1 VIVLDTNVISEAI
14 KPSPNAHVMAWLRGQ
29 LLANMATTAVSLAE
43 INYGLC
49 RLPRGRRRDDLEARL
64 RTLLARGFGDRIL
77 AFDAPAAGVYGEIV
91 TARQSVGRPI
101 DAFDAM
107 IAAIA
112 WGDRPDPQR
121 RRLRRLRRT
130 RPRSLEEFS
139 KVANSSSTI
148 SGGYSERSGMAN
160 LTSPSVAVRF
170 LADANLSPRVAE

>member
-14 KPSPNAHVMAWLRGQ
+14 KPSPDAQVMAWLRGQ
-29 LLANMATTAVSLAE
+29 FLANLATTAVSLAE

-64 RTLLARGFGDRIL
+64 RTFLARGFGDRIL

-112 WGDRPDPQR
+112 RSRGATVATRNVADFHGCGVPILDPW
-121 RRLRRLRRT
+121 
-130 RPRSLEEFS
+130 
-139 KVANSSSTI
+139 KN
-148 SGGYSERSGMAN
+148 
-160 LTSPSVAVRF
+160 
-170 LADANLSPRVAE
+170 

>member
-77 AFDAPAAGVYGEIV
+77 AFDAPAAGVYGDIV

-112 WGDRPDPQR
+112 RSRGATVATRNVADFDGCGVPVLDPW
-121 RRLRRLRRT
+121 
-130 RPRSLEEFS
+130 
-139 KVANSSSTI
+139 KN
-148 SGGYSERSGMAN
+148 
-160 LTSPSVAVRF
+160 
-170 LADANLSPRVAE
+170 